1 MRLLY
6 AFSAIL
12 LLNLLPIGGVNAAA
26 SDAPTTEQVQS
37 SLDKIAERKL
47 PEAEQAAVQQTLEG
61 TLGFLKSQADAQQ
74 GLEALKTQIDQAPQE
89 TEQAHKELLALK
101 DQPPTDIQ
109 QRYANASVQEL
120 EKQLA
125 ERNAKLEA
133 WQKALTEAN
142 SLIITGQ
149 TRPERAQA
157 EIGSSQARAQQ
168 ISQQLK
174 GGKDGTSKSLTS
186 DQIDQLNA
194 ELAAIDAQNALRRAQ
209 LAGNSA
215 LQDLGN
221 ARRELLNEQ
230 IARAEKQVLDLQAL
244 INARRRAL
252 SAETF
257 AELSKEADQTASDGL
272 LSGQRAINLRFSDY
286 LLRATDRLNE
296 VTQENLQAQ
305 QQLDNIKQIDQTL
318 DEQISVLS
326 GSLLLSKVLYQ
337 QKQALPNVKFDT
349 NLAEQIADIRLYQ
362 FELNQERDQLS
373 DPVAFVDQL
382 ITQSSEEPT
391 SELRASL
398 LDLVKQRID
407 LMERMNRELNTL
419 LSESITLQLN
429 QTQLSQ
435 TVQQLSATLEEQMF
449 WIPSNSPLDSSW
461 FAALPVRL
469 WQQLQSLPWT
479 ATLAELGR
487 GLSERPLVFLPLLL
501 VIGVLT
507 LRRKAISNR
516 LTVTHRDIG
525 NVKRDSQWHTPRAL
539 LFNTL
544 LAMPM
549 TLFLGLCGYAL
560 LLDGRGQNANVGMA
574 LIQMAKAWLV
584 FYTAY
589 RILKHE
595 GVAELHFRWDAKQVA
610 FLHREIRKLG
620 LVVMALV
627 AVVVLAERQPSLLAN
642 DVLGILVV
650 VTCYGLMSWL
660 LVKTLVRGPSSEN
673 APPFRIMLALLFS
686 MLPVALIIAVGFG
699 YYYTALKLTDRLIG
713 TLYLFMLWTILEAA
727 VVRGLAVAARRLAY
741 KRALAKR
748 EAQLNEGIDDKEP
761 IEEPVLDMEQ
771 INQQSLRL
779 LRLGLFGLFI
789 AGLYWVWSDLLG
801 VLTYLD
807 NVTLY
812 EYTSG
817 TGTTAVQ
824 VPITL
829 LNVVGALTLLGI
841 TVMLA
846 GNLPGLLQ
854 VLVLSR
860 MRLAQGS
867 AYATTTLLSYTIT
880 GVGLVSTLST
890 LGVSWDKLQWLVA
903 ALSVGLGFGLQE
915 IFANFISG
923 LIILFERPVRIGDLV
938 TIGNLTGTVSKI
950 RIRATTITD
959 PDNKEIIVPNK
970 TFITSQLINWT
981 LTDTMTRVVVKVGV
995 AHGSDLDKVHQLLL
1009 DAAHQNPRVLKDPE
1023 PAVFFTL
1030 FGESTLDHELRV
1042 HVREL
1047 VDRLTVAD
1055 ELGRWISR
1063 EFPKHDVKIAF
1074 RQVDVYIKN
1083 YQGDER
1089 QIQKGVVE
1097 AAAAA
1102 ASDQRNPPLPPAT

>member
-1 MRLLY
+1 MRLLHVFFI
-6 AFSAIL
+6 AS
-12 LLNLLPIGGVNAAA
+12 LLNLGLVGISTA
-26 SDAPTTEQVQS
+26 APTMDVVQS
-37 SLDKIAERKL
+37 SLGKIGERKL

-61 TLGFLKSQADAQQ
+61 TLAL
-74 GLEALKTQIDQAPQE
+74 LKTQEEAKQSLESLKKQIAEAPQAI
-89 TEQAHKELLALK
+89 EQAHQDLRTLK
-101 DQPPTDIQ
+101 DSPIVDIQ
-109 QRYANASVQEL
+109 QRFASASEPEL
-120 EKQLA
+120 EKQLS
-125 ERNAKLEA
+125 ERSAKLDA

-142 SLIITGQ
+142 SLIITAQ
-149 TRPERAQA
+149 TRPERAQT
-157 EIGSSQARAQQ
+157 EISASQARVQQ
-168 ISQQLK
+168 INQQLK
-174 GGKDGTSKSLTS
+174 AGKDGTSKSLTP
-186 DQIDQLNA
+186 DQVDQLNA
-194 ELAAIDAQNALRRAQ
+194 ELAMIDIQNQLRRAQ
-209 LAGNSA
+209 LAGNGV

-221 ARRELLNEQ
+221 ARREWLNEQ
-230 IARAEKQVLDLQAL
+230 IARTEKEVLDLQAL

-257 AELSKEADQTASDGL
+257 AELSKEADNAASDSL
-272 LSGQRAINLRFSDY
+272 LSSQRSVNLRLSDY

-296 VTQENLQAQ
+296 VTQDNLQTQ
-305 QQLDNIKQIDQTL
+305 QRLDNLNQVNQAL
-318 DEQISVLS
+318 DEQISVLN
-326 GSLLLSKVLYQ
+326 GSLLLSRVLYQ
-337 QKQALPNVKFDT
+337 QKQSLPPVKIDSG
-349 NLAEQIADIRLYQ
+349 LAEQIADIRLYQ
-362 FELNQERDQLS
+362 FELNQERDQLT
-373 DPVAFVDQL
+373 DPVSFVDKL
-382 ITQSSEEPT
+382 IAQSNEPPT
-391 SELRASL
+391 EELRATL
-398 LDLVKQRID
+398 LELVKQRTS
-407 LMERMNRELNTL
+407 LLERLSRELSTL
-419 LSESITLQLN
+419 LSESVTLQLN
-429 QTQLSQ
+429 QTQLSR
-435 TVQQLSATLEEQMF
+435 TVSTLSATLEEQMF
-449 WIPSNSPLDSSW
+449 WIPSNSPLDDNW
-461 FAALPVRL
+461 LMALPGRL
-469 WQQLQSLPWT
+469 GHQLQTLPWIAT
-479 ATLAELGR
+479 AQELGV
-487 GLSERPLVFLPLLL
+487 GLSERPLFFLPLLVVIVVL
-501 VIGVLT
+501 VS
-507 LRRKAISNR
+507 RRQAISNR

-539 LFNTL
+539 MFNVL

-549 TLFLGLCGYAL
+549 ALFLGLCGYAL
-560 LLDGRGQNANVGMA
+560 QLDGRGQNANVGVA
-574 LIQMAKAWLV
+574 LMQMAKAWLM

-589 RILKHE
+589 RILKHD
-595 GVAELHFRWDAKQVA
+595 GVAELHFRWNPKLVA
-610 FLHREIRKLG
+610 FMHREIRKLG

-627 AVVVLAERQPSLLAN
+627 AVVVLAERQPSLLAD

-650 VTCYGLMSWL
+650 VTCYGLMAWL
-660 LVKTLVRGPSSEN
+660 LLKALLRGPTSEN
-673 APPFRIMLALLFS
+673 SPPFRIMLALIFS
-686 MLPVALIIAVGFG
+686 MLPIALIIAVGFG

-713 TLYLFMLWTILEAA
+713 TLYLFMLWTVLEAA
-727 VVRGLAVAARRLAY
+727 AVRGLSVAARRLAY

-748 EAQLNEGIDDKEP
+748 EAQLNEGVDNQEP

-779 LRLGLFGLFI
+779 LRLGLFGLFLG
-789 AGLYWVWSDLLG
+789 GLYWVWSDLFG

-807 NVTLY
+807 TVTLY

-829 LNVVGALTLLGI
+829 LNVIGALTLLGI

-854 VLVLSR
+854 VLVLSK
-860 MRLAQGS
+860 MKLAQGS

-970 TFITSQLINWT
+970 TFITTQLINWT

-1009 DAAHQNPRVLKDPE
+1009 EGAHENPRVLKDPE

-1047 VDRLTVAD
+1047 GDRLTVAD

-1063 EFPKHDVKIAF
+1063 EFPKHGVKIAF

-1083 YQGDER
+1083 YTGDER
-1089 QIQKGVVE
+1089 QIEKGIIE
-1097 AAAAA
+1097 AAAGAA
-1102 ASDQRNPPLPPAT
+1102 GDQRNPPPPAIT